1 MLTISL
7 KTLWARFPPSTCVE
21 WTTNW
26 SKKCSQRVMGGNP
39 PSLKKGSWSV
49 MKNSHQPAI
58 LQNDLQDWNCYNDY
72 VIVKLTLLGEGL
84 INCWCFIFRISLIHY
99 CISHTINQ
107 ILLRKNLQCFEMIF
121 IVILWKPNV
130 LPGVRVCKTSMTNH
144 LISKEEACCGKA
156 PPEVYPT
163 LSPGKSYPPVVPSVH
178 EYHRQ

>member
-1 MLTISL
+1 MIGNENFTPAGHIIKWFVRL
-7 KTLWARFPPSTCVE
+7 KLLKWLCYSKAYLIG
-21 WTTNW
+21 W
-26 SKKCSQRVMGGNP
+26 S
-39 PSLKKGSWSV
+39 
-49 MKNSHQPAI
+49 
-58 LQNDLQDWNCYNDY
+58 
-72 VIVKLTLLGEGL
+72 L

-163 LSPGKSYPPVVPSVH
+163 LSPGKSYPPMVPSVH
-178 EYHRQ
+178 GYHRQKVPLVHWYHRRKVPL